1 MCIRDRCKGN
11 STAGTFATFNS
22 NSSAAAANPAAS
34 PNKICLAQS
43 STITQTDAAGATEL
57 TYKWTLVS
65 APAGYSLPSGTVT
78 TNKDLG
84 TLTFNIAG
92 TYTFSVKV
100 TKNTASNTASVSLQ
114 VLPAINPG
122 TIAGKSVCSK
132 FNNNT
137 LALTGN
143 TGNVQKW
150 QSSPVSDFSSGVQDI
165 ANTTN
170 SLFVTNAS
178 NTTYY
183 LAVVNNGICSS
194 NSNIAAVLFNST
206 TLNGT
211 NWSNGT
217 PDITKKVIFS
227 SDFTV
232 AGNVVACSTE
242 VTNNASVKI
251 GAGSTFTSDKELTV
265 TSGTFTVESDGGF
278 LQNDPTATNS
288 GNITLKRN
296 ARMKRQDYTYW
307 GSLVVGQNLFAFSPA
322 TLTTPTAVSYTHLD
336 VYKRQHMTI
345 TLICNEKT

>member
-1 MCIRDRCKGN
+1 M
-11 STAGTFATFNS
+11 
-22 NSSAAAANPAAS
+22 
-34 PNKICLAQS
+34 
-43 STITQTDAAGATEL
+43 
-57 TYKWTLVS
+57 
-65 APAGYSLPSGTVT
+65 
-78 TNKDLG
+78 G

-122 TIAGKSVCSK
+122 TIAGKIVCSK

-150 QSSPVSDFSSGVQDI
+150 QSSPVSDFSSEVQDI

-170 SLFVTNAS
+170 SLVVNNAS

-183 LAVVNNGICSS
+183 RAVVNNGVCSS

-307 GSLVVGQNLFAFSPA
+307 GSPVVGQNLFAFSPA
-322 TLTTPTAVSYTHLD
+322 TLTTPTVRSVSYTHLD
-336 VYKRQHMTI
+336 VYKRQVWNGKI
-345 TLICNEKT
+345 GILIANATNISTNNHCCVTGSSEAPARTMFSQLYAFTPGVCKDRYINAASIIKLPRKV